1 MKKIFLMAAAVAT
14 LFASCAKEE
23 NGGGKVDSGEAKAA
37 QVGFSFE
44 IPTPAPA
51 TRAETQ
57 ISTNDEVKV
66 NRISVFIFD
75 ETGAPATLNPYT
87 HFDAADVALA
97 FATTNNTVGQK
108 TRFTLNEEYYIE
120 TVSGKAHL
128 YVGINLPASLD
139 HAYASEA
146 ALWAAKS
153 NANAEGMIAPE
164 TGETHV
170 TGEGFATP
178 ADFTMFGQAMD
189 SGKPEIT
196 LNEYVEGDDQTLTEV
211 PVIVERVVSK
221 VVGTT
226 QAAVFTAVKQGADAI
241 APAAADYAV
250 WTKPAAAAGLQLIYT
265 IQSYNVYNEMSESYL
280 AYQAGKSVWASIYDD
295 LQSYFKD
302 LAGNTTAFV
311 LGTST
316 GKNMVI
322 GDDRVYDITASNHQL
337 TSAVDPTLA
346 GLEGFYIGEN
356 YSNKNPSATNLS
368 RNESTTYAMVATTVS
383 TNKIATWDESVV
395 GDNVSKV
402 AWSNA
407 PSDRTEGTEDLF
419 IVRAFNGETNVEE
432 IYISTDKDEAEDIQD
447 GLYALTTDGETME
460 GDRSNAVYSSSVLYD
475 YLDSYVHFKV
485 WLNRDGFN
493 DYNIGRNQ
501 FVHLHV
507 TGIVGMDGNGNGLFP
522 GNPGDPDD
530 PKKPIDPDGDDPTG
544 PVDGTQAKLKV
555 VITVKDWTYKYNG
568 GVLSK

>member
-1 MKKIFLMAAAVAT
+1 MKKIFLMAAAAAT
-14 LFASCAKEE
+14 LLASCAKEE
-23 NGGGKVDSGEAKAA
+23 NGDGKVGSGEAKAA

-44 IPTPAPA
+44 IPTTAPA

-57 ISTNDEVKV
+57 ISTDDEVKV

-75 ETGAPATLNPYT
+75 ETGSPATLGHYT
-87 HFDAADVALA
+87 HFDAADVDDA
-97 FATTNNTVGQK
+97 FTTAETNGQK
-108 TRFTLNEEYYIE
+108 TRFTLNEDYYIE

-128 YVGINLPASLD
+128 YVGINLPVSLD

-146 ALWAAKS
+146 LLWAAKS

-170 TGEGFATP
+170 AGEGFATTE
-178 ADFTMFGQAMD
+178 DFTMFGQAMA

-196 LNEYVEGDDQTLTEV
+196 LNEYVEGNDLTLTEV
-211 PVIVERVVSK
+211 PVSVERVVSK

-226 QAAVFTAVKQGADAI
+226 QASAFSAVKQGVDAI
-241 APAAADYAV
+241 VPAAADYAV

-302 LAGNTTAFV
+302 LAGNTAAFE

-316 GKNMVI
+316 GKNKVI
-322 GDDRVYDITASNHQL
+322 GDDRVYDITASNHQT

-346 GLEGFYIGEN
+346 ELEGFYIGEN
-356 YSNKNPSATNLS
+356 YSNKNPNATNLS
-368 RNESTTYAMVATTVS
+368 RKGTTTYAMVATTVS

-407 PSDRTEGTEDLF
+407 PGDRTEGTEDLF
-419 IVRAFNGETNVEE
+419 IVRAFNGVTNVEE
-432 IYISTDKDEAEDIQD
+432 IYISTDSTEAKQINNN
-447 GLYALTTDGETME
+447 LYNTVTTDGEAME
-460 GDRSNAVYSSSVLYD
+460 GDRSNAVYSSSQWFT

-530 PKKPIDPDGDDPTG
+530 PKKPIDPDGDVPDE
-544 PVDGTQAKLKV
+544 PVDGNRAKLKV
-555 VITVKDWTYKYNG
+555 VITVKDWTYRFNG